1 MIASAAMNLHA
12 HLILAK
18 CQRLF
23 ARAWHGFYWH
33 DFVVIQVKIER
44 LQTARL
50 IELTPHTIFAFDF
63 I

>member
-1 MIASAAMNLHA
+1 MIASAALNLHA

-44 LQTARL
+44 LPDCSAL
-50 IELTPHTIFAFDF
+50 
-63 I
+63 